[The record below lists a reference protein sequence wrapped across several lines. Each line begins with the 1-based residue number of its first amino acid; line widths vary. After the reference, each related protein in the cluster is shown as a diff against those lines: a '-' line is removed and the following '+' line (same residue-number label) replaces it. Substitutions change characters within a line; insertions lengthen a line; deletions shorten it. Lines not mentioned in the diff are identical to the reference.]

1 MSCDTLVI
9 ILWSCAIHPKRL
21 SPLTQIA
28 DKDALE
34 ADLEARAS
42 VGGGALAAVLQAN
55 EKERNLFDIQS
66 ESQRL
71 QLSASVAW
79 DFRKVREMKC

>member
-1 MSCDTLVI
+1 MIS
-9 ILWSCAIHPKRL
+9 
-21 SPLTQIA
+21 TQIA

-55 EKERNLFDIQS
+55 DKERSVFEIQS
-66 ESQRL
+66 ESQRH
-71 QLSASVAW
+71 QLAASIAW
-79 DFRKVREMKC
+79 ELRKVCEMR